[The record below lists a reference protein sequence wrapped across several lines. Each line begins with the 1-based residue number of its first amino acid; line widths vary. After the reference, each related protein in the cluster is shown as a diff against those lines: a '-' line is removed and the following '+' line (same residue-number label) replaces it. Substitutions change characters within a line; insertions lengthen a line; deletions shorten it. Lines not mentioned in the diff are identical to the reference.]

1 MIYTTHS
8 PFLID
13 ASRLERTRAI
23 YETPTGTQVSTDVWP
38 KDRDSLFPLQAALGY
53 SVCQSLFLSKR
64 QVLVEGPTDYLLLHA
79 LDDALSAQGQ
89 GGLPEDVVML
99 PVGGAKNMAPLASLL
114 VGHDIQIVLLLDSD
128 NAAQTSIQKV
138 RHIMA
143 ELGDR
148 CLQAKQ
154 FSDDPSIEE
163 LEDLLP
169 EEYYLDAVA
178 RACPDIPLQFTD
190 DDKKIRSVV
199 DRVNALFE
207 RAGHAKLDK
216 RRPVLV
222 IAQDLRNGDAR
233 VPSAVLELGK
243 KVFAAISAA
252 FTDTK

>member
-1 MIYTTHS
+1 
-8 PFLID
+8 
-13 ASRLERTRAI
+13 
-23 YETPTGTQVSTDVWP
+23 
-38 KDRDSLFPLQAALGY
+38 
-53 SVCQSLFLSKR
+53 
-64 QVLVEGPTDYLLLHA
+64 
-79 LDDALSAQGQ
+79 
-89 GGLPEDVVML
+89 
-99 PVGGAKNMAPLASLL
+99 
-114 VGHDIQIVLLLDSD
+114 
-128 NAAQTSIQKV
+128 
-138 RHIMA
+138 MA